1 MSRHFS
7 YEMDERRVR
16 ILLKESSLPFT
27 EDAWEAYVKE
37 SAPINA
43 GPAIPKIN
51 LPSLA
56 ISKAAILTGA
66 FVVLVAL
73 FTFIIAK
80 NVDFSSAKSNTEV
93 IREVKP
99 EPENYALPAH
109 KTPDKHENI
118 EIKSVSNDSLVTEK
132 TTENIMPEV
141 ASQPEPQQK
150 QTQNIQLPEPGTT
163 KLKPII
169 PGDTVAKIIR
179 KKPKKEVE
187 VMESKPLSP
196 TLPLMAKEEPEPEL
210 K

>member
-16 ILLKESSLPFT
+16 ILLKESNLPFT
-27 EDAWEAYVKE
+27 EEAWEAYVKE

-43 GPAIPKIN
+43 GPALPKVN

-56 ISKAAILTGA
+56 ISKPALLTGA
-66 FVVLVAL
+66 FVVMVAL
-73 FTFIIAK
+73 FTFLIAK

-93 IREVKP
+93 LREVKP
-99 EPENYALPAH
+99 EPDNFALPARN
-109 KTPDKHENI
+109 TPNNPENT
-118 EIKSVSNDSLVTEK
+118 EIKSVPANSLATEK
-132 TTENIMPEV
+132 KTEDIIPEV

-163 KLKPII
+163 KPKPFI
-169 PGDTVAKIIR
+169 PGDTVVKIIR

-196 TLPLMAKEEPEPEL
+196 TLPLSSKEEPEPEL